1 MGAAA
6 LEAAKNIGRLA
17 RGGDGGVNQ
26 PGLERQAPLE
36 FILKITLQ
44 RPPRGPD
51 EDGDGKEEDDNGS
64 SNEPSGELH
73 LVLLTLSVPL
83 KR

>member
-6 LEAAKNIGRLA
+6 LEAAEDIGGLA
-17 RGGDGGVNQ
+17 RRGDGGVDQ
-26 PGLERQAPLE
+26 ACLELQAALE
-36 FILKITLQ
+36 FVLQVALQ

-51 EDGDGKEEDDNGS
+51 EDGDGKEEDDDGS
-64 SNEPSGELH
+64 SDEPSGELH
-73 LVLLTLSVPL
+73 LVLLTLSVPR